1 MQNKIQKKY
10 KIAIIG
16 SGKIAIEVENY
27 SKPTQPATH
36 AGAFQNH
43 PRLDLAGFVDVDK
56 KRLYRTQKY
65 FPGTTLFLSAEQM
78 LKDLKPDV
86 VSIATYPDSH
96 LELVKL
102 AVKYGVKGILCEK
115 PITETIKD
123 AEEII
128 KICKKN
134 NILLLVN
141 HMRRFDPLIR
151 EWHKKIVN
159 EGLIGDVIQGTCYYY
174 NGLLNNGT
182 HSIDLLRFF
191 LGKVEWVKGILN
203 KKTSISEKDSNIDGL
218 LGFESGARVMMQ
230 SLPKNYG
237 FLNFYFYGT
246 KGRFLIKNAGYT
258 VQLCKLIENK
268 NYKNYFEL
276 SKPVIETGKIRSFMA
291 PMADHLVRCLDG
303 LEEPLNTGEDG
314 LAALKVVEALRKSAK
329 NDGKT
334 IKIT

>member
-1 MQNKIQKKY
+1 MEKKY
-10 KIAIIG
+10 SVAVIG

-27 SKPTQPATH
+27 SKATQPATH

-43 PRLDLAGFVDVDK
+43 PRLDLMGFVDVDK

-65 FPGTTLFLSAEQM
+65 FPGTTLFLSAEKM
-78 LKDLKPDV
+78 LQTLRPDI

-96 LELVKL
+96 LELIKL
-102 AVKYGVKGILCEK
+102 AAKYKARGILCEK

-134 NILLLVN
+134 KIVLLVN
-141 HMRRFDPLIR
+141 HMRRFDPIIR
-151 EWHKKIVN
+151 EWRERVIN
-159 EGLIGDVIQGTCYYY
+159 GYIGDIVQATCYYY

-191 LGKVEWVKGILN
+191 IGEVDWVRGALN
-203 KKTSISEKDSNIDGL
+203 KITTISEDDNNIDGFI
-218 LGFESGARVMMQ
+218 GFKNGARVAIQ

-258 VQLCKLIENK
+258 VQFRKLVENK
-268 NYKNYFEL
+268 NYKNYYQL
-276 SKPVIETGKIRSFMA
+276 SRPIMETGKIRSFMA
-291 PMADHLVRCLDG
+291 PMASHMVKCLDG
-303 LEEPLNTGEDG
+303 VEKPLNTGEDG
-314 LAALKVVEALRKSAK
+314 LAALKVVEALRESAR
-329 NDGKT
+329 NNGKLVK
-334 IKIT
+334 IK